1 MAPLIAVL
9 LCFSFPLSTALV
21 TLTFPL
27 GITTSVQFDF
37 CSIINCGTGRQ
48 AQWTG
53 SDKYVCM
60 RGSDCDNWQWVFANT
75 GTEDWGYQPFE
86 AQKYGLKNRFSIIK
100 GHASHECADNHC
112 NPLIITLKNPS
123 LHDSG
128 IYVLGAYVS
137 GTDPLGRFLI
147 KIDNP
152 VINTPHSLAHTPISP
167 TFGSDF
173 SPVKIMNI
181 STLSSTFSVE
191 TGYGDQNRWLQW
203 VLYSAK
209 QVNRSHC
216 YACAAARPHL
226 ATVPFPLSNISDPVG
241 LPCLLYLFTTSKK
254 PLSSSKCS
262 NLSILFPPTRHM
274 DTPMFQTHE
283 GNYTCFKSYGT
294 TWVGELPFS
303 FCSQTFQVNFSL
315 NTVLSSFLLSQTTP
329 RSDIWWMCSRSKLF
343 ATLPPNWSGT
353 CAPIQLVMPF
363 RLLSLPPSHSPYYS
377 TPPFYFRHTRSLF
390 HTPTNISLHG

>member
-1 MAPLIAVL
+1 ML
-9 LCFSFPLSTALV
+9 SFPLSTALV

-27 GITTSVQFDF
+27 GITTSVQVDF

-48 AQWTG
+48 AQWTW

-60 RGSDCDNWQWVFANT
+60 IVTKYYWGSNCDNWQWVFANT

-128 IYVLGAYVS
+128 TYILGAYVS
-137 GTDPLGRFLI
+137 GTDPLGRVLI

-152 VINTPHSLAHTPISP
+152 VTNTSHSPAHTPVSP
-167 TFGSDF
+167 TSGSDF

-181 STLSSTFSVE
+181 STLFSTFSID
-191 TGYGDQNRWLQW
+191 TGYGNQNRWLQW

-209 QVNRSHC
+209 QVNQSDC
-216 YACAAARPHL
+216 YACATVRPHL

-241 LPCLLYLFTTSKK
+241 LPCLLALFTSPSTPKDSNCIT
-254 PLSSSKCS
+254 LS
-262 NLSILFPPTRHM
+262 LLFPPTSHM
-274 DTPMFQTHE
+274 TPPMFQSHE
-283 GNYTCFKSYGT
+283 GNYTCF
-294 TWVGELPFS
+294 
-303 FCSQTFQVNFSL
+303 
-315 NTVLSSFLLSQTTP
+315 
-329 RSDIWWMCSRSKLF
+329 
-343 ATLPPNWSGT
+343 SGT
-353 CAPIQLVMPF
+353 YSSPLT
-363 RLLSLPPSHSPYYS
+363 LLAKKGGCMCYV
-377 TPPFYFRHTRSLF
+377 R
-390 HTPTNISLHG
+390 